1 MQNSMAVLDSLKGIL
16 LSLVLLTG
24 VLAYGQ
30 TFENPETEAET
41 ETETESIESEPVL
54 DSDDVQ
60 EPEQEQIVID
70 ASVIEQGDFNPFV
83 PSEDISEDYSVPFPV
98 DI

>member
-1 MQNSMAVLDSLKGIL
+1 MQNSMAAPESLKGIL

-24 VLAYGQ
+24 ALAYGQ
-30 TFENPETEAET
+30 TFENPDTEAEI
-41 ETETESIESEPVL
+41 ETESIEPEPAL